1 MSGAE
6 NLKSAESGKIGKSGK
21 SEKSVESVESGKSVG
36 NVESVESGKSLERV
50 DSVESVGNGKNVE
63 KVRREERAESGKSG
77 KSGKS
82 VESVENGKREKDERI
97 VNNVRSLPLLEE
109 WFHGAVSLE
118 HRQEGIKPWR
128 IPFRDYDLYPPDGIG
143 GKAEICSGIR
153 LRLSTSSSTF
163 ALWFEPL
170 AEDASLDCLADGRL
184 VQTLRLAAQS
194 AEARFTGL
202 PPGVKELEIYLP
214 QNTGMT
220 ISGLAIDD
228 DAVAELLEDLRPRW
242 VTYGSSITQCVAA
255 SSPSRT
261 WPVIAAGEI
270 GYHLTNLGFSGNCLM
285 EPMAGRLIR
294 DLPADL
300 ITLCVGV
307 NIYGAVSSSPRMFK
321 PLLIGLLETI
331 REKHTETPMVVIS
344 PIYGT
349 ERETEEN
356 PLGFTLPLMRR
367 EIADTVKLLQARG
380 DRHLH
385 YLDGLE
391 WFGTADGNLLTDG
404 LHPGPEGY
412 ELLGS
417 RFSGRLAAA
426 LQGEM
431 LHQ

>member
-1 MSGAE
+1 M
-6 NLKSAESGKIGKSGK
+6 
-21 SEKSVESVESGKSVG
+21 
-36 NVESVESGKSLERV
+36 
-50 DSVESVGNGKNVE
+50 KN
-63 KVRREERAESGKSG
+63 A

-82 VESVENGKREKDERI
+82 VEN
-97 VNNVRSLPLLEE
+97 VNNLRRLPLQED

-153 LRLSTSSSTF
+153 LRLSTDSGTLLLS
-163 ALWFEPL
+163 FEPL
-170 AEDASLDCLADGRL
+170 AEDASLDCVADGRL
-184 VQTLRLAAQS
+184 VQTLRLAAGA

-202 PPGVKELEIYLP
+202 PPGMKELEIYLP

-220 ISGLAIDD
+220 ISGLATDD
-228 DAVAELLEDLRPRW
+228 TAVAQPLTDLRPRW

-285 EPMAGRLIR
+285 EPMIGRLIR

-307 NIYGAVSSSPRMFK
+307 NIYGAGSSSPRMFK
-321 PLLIGLLETI
+321 PLLIGLLERI
-331 REKHTETPMVVIS
+331 REKHAETPLVVIS

-367 EIADTVKLLQARG
+367 EIAETVELLRARG

-391 WFGTADGNLLTDG
+391 WFGPVDGNLLTDG
-404 LHPGPEGY
+404 LHPGAEGY

-417 RFSGRLAAA
+417 RFGGRLAAA
-426 LQGEM
+426 IKGEM
-431 LHQ
+431 LHR

>member
-1 MSGAE
+1 
-6 NLKSAESGKIGKSGK
+6 
-21 SEKSVESVESGKSVG
+21 
-36 NVESVESGKSLERV
+36 
-50 DSVESVGNGKNVE
+50 
-63 KVRREERAESGKSG
+63 
-77 KSGKS
+77 
-82 VESVENGKREKDERI
+82 
-97 VNNVRSLPLLEE
+97 
-109 WFHGAVSLE
+109 
-118 HRQEGIKPWR
+118 
-128 IPFRDYDLYPPDGIG
+128 
-143 GKAEICSGIR
+143 
-153 LRLSTSSSTF
+153 
-163 ALWFEPL
+163 
-170 AEDASLDCLADGRL
+170 
-184 VQTLRLAAQS
+184 
-194 AEARFTGL
+194 
-202 PPGVKELEIYLP
+202 
-214 QNTGMT
+214 MT

-228 DAVAELLEDLRPRW
+228 DAVAEPLADLRPRW

-255 SSPSRT
+255 SSPSWT

-391 WFGTADGNLLTDG
+391 WFGPADGELLTDG

-417 RFSGRLAAA
+417 RFGGRLAAA
-426 LQGEM
+426 LRGET
-431 LHQ
+431 LHQQSIQSHSEGLL

>member
-1 MSGAE
+1 MSGAKDLKNAE
-6 NLKSAESGKIGKSGK
+6 NVKSVKSAKSVESVENEK
-21 SEKSVESVESGKSVG
+21 SEERAESVESGKSVG
-36 NVESVESGKSLERV
+36 NEKNVK
-50 DSVESVGNGKNVE
+50 NGKNL
-63 KVRREERAESGKSG
+63 RR
-77 KSGKS
+77 
-82 VESVENGKREKDERI
+82 
-97 VNNVRSLPLLEE
+97 LPLQEE

-153 LRLSTSSSTF
+153 LRLATDSGTLLLS
-163 ALWFEPL
+163 FEPL
-170 AEDASLDCLADGRL
+170 AEDSSLDCVADGRL
-184 VQTLRLAAQS
+184 VQTLRLAAG
-194 AEARFTGL
+194 AEEARFTGL
-202 PPGVKELEIYLP
+202 APGVKELEIYLP

-220 ISGLAIDD
+220 ISSLAIDE
-228 DAVAELLEDLRPRW
+228 DAAAEPLADQRPRW

-270 GYHLTNLGFSGNCLM
+270 GYGLTNLGFSGNCLM

-307 NIYGAVSSSPRMFK
+307 NIYGAASSSPRMFK

-331 REKHTETPMVVIS
+331 REKHTETPLVVIS

-349 ERETEEN
+349 ERETAEN

-367 EIADTVKLLQARG
+367 EIVETVKLLQARG
-380 DRHLH
+380 DHHLH

-391 WFGTADGNLLTDG
+391 CFGPADGDLLTDG

-417 RFSGRLAAA
+417 RFSGRLEAA
-426 LQGEM
+426 LRGEM
-431 LHQ
+431 LHYRN

>member
-1 MSGAE
+1 MARGEFRSGGGGAGCGSGAGAVSGAE
-6 NLKSAESGKIGKSGK
+6 NVKSVKNVESVKSAESVKSVKSVKNLENVKSAERTESVKSGK
-21 SEKSVESVESGKSVG
+21 SLESGKSVG
-36 NVESVESGKSLERV
+36 N
-50 DSVESVGNGKNVE
+50 GKNL
-63 KVRREERAESGKSG
+63 K
-77 KSGKS
+77 
-82 VESVENGKREKDERI
+82 
-97 VNNVRSLPLLEE
+97 NVRSLPLLED

-153 LRLSTSSSTF
+153 LRLTTDSGVLL
-163 ALWFEPL
+163 LWFEPL
-170 AEDASLDCLADGRL
+170 AEEASLDCVADGRL
-184 VQTLRLAAQS
+184 VQTLRLAAG
-194 AEARFTGL
+194 AGEARFTGL

-228 DAVAELLEDLRPRW
+228 NAVAEPLADRRPRW

-367 EIADTVKLLQARG
+367 EIADTVTLLQARG
-380 DRHLH
+380 DHHLH

-391 WFGTADGNLLTDG
+391 WFGPSDGELLTDG

-426 LQGEM
+426 LQGGM